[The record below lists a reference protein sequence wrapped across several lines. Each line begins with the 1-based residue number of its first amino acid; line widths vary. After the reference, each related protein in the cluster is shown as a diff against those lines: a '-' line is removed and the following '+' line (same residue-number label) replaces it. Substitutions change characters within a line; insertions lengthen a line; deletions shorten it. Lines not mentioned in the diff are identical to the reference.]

1 MSNFIIDY
9 KLLDAI
15 IGSLITIIILLL
27 FYILF
32 KNI

>member
-1 MSNFIIDY
+1 MSNFINDY
-9 KLLDAI
+9 ELLDAI
-15 IGSLITIIILLL
+15 IYSLTTIIIFLL